1 MVATVAFGMG
11 IDKPDVRFVIHHS
24 LSKSMENFYQESGR
38 AGRDDKKSHCILF
51 YRPFDIFQ
59 QSTMVFTEQTGKL
72 VFYLKLQYKEAIAE
86 FHCKLPCKATDHY
99 AIFFH
104 CVCFNRFGESIWNVG
119 LLSGPE
125 DLPANSDWSTFW
137 RVLEPS

>member
-1 MVATVAFGMG
+1 MVATIAFGMG

-38 AGRDDKKSHCILF
+38 AGRDDKESHCILF

-72 VFYLKLQYKEAIAE
+72 VFYLKVPITPEFFLAKMKLRQTHKNNLQK
-86 FHCKLPCKATDHY
+86 FSVCD
-99 AIFFH
+99 IFKGFK
-104 CVCFNRFGESIWNVG
+104 N
-119 LLSGPE
+119 
-125 DLPANSDWSTFW
+125 
-137 RVLEPS
+137 